1 MIIVAYFAV
10 LILNFIEVF
19 RNKRNK
25 YLLLLSVL
33 ILGLIFAG
41 GTENTDM
48 VYYKATYFDDARIKY
63 KATEF
68 GFYYFAQFCRQL
80 NLGLF
85 GIAWVGLFICNPINR
100 CDS

>member
-48 VYYKATYFDDARIKY
+48 VYYKAT
-63 KATEF
+63 
-68 GFYYFAQFCRQL
+68 
-80 NLGLF
+80 
-85 GIAWVGLFICNPINR
+85 
-100 CDS
+100 

>member
-48 VYYKATYFDDARIKY
+48 VYYKATFLMMHVSNIKRQNS
-63 KATEF
+63 AFTILHS
-68 GFYYFAQFCRQL
+68 FAD
-80 NLGLF
+80 N
-85 GIAWVGLFICNPINR
+85 
-100 CDS
+100 